1 MTNKLIEEYR
11 DVIDSVK
18 IQHQDYLNEISLIS
32 LGISVF
38 KRYMSQAAK
47 ACKKFRFGD
56 KTNCMRQYE
65 IKAIRA
71 EIGSLRSNLNKC
83 DKEKKPS
90 ICRAKIDKRLIHLED
105 KLKKINLNIATYRL
119 KNLAKK

>member
-1 MTNKLIEEYR
+1 MTNKLIEEYQ
-11 DVIDSVK
+11 DAINNVK
-18 IQHQDYLNEISLIS
+18 IQQENLNESRVIS

-56 KTNCMRQYE
+56 KTNCMRQHE

-71 EIGSLRSNLNKC
+71 EIGSLQSNLNKC
-83 DKEKKPS
+83 DQEKKPS
-90 ICRAKIDKRLIHLED
+90 VCRAKVDKKLIRLED
-105 KLKKINLNIATYRL
+105 KLRKLNLNIATFRL
-119 KNLAKK
+119 KNLTKK